1 MKRKSIISILS
12 ILFTTSIAAQ
22 ELVVFDSISLCSNCN
37 IKNYRNELD
46 TIDFETDLNGKKC
59 ALLLVHLDNLDVFNI
74 EGVYKEEYWDD
85 GLMLWMPDGSN
96 WITIRSDYFTPLRLE
111 FPPLVSGKIY
121 TMSVGIPEEKN
132 VLVLKEPLRSDLSII
147 DASRYSEK
155 DSHGRNCALLRIG
168 LVESNASFSSNNG
181 KVVKAEYR
189 GAEWWVWMEPGSTS
203 LTITCPFCKP
213 LYLGFEDSN
222 HRLHILQTSI
232 NIRFRK
238 NIGLLWDSSFFTP
251 LCLRK

>member
-1 MKRKSIISILS
+1 MTTSSTNGWDIESTNECSILIMKIIIALLS

-96 WITIRSDYFTPLRLE
+96 WITIKSDYFTPLRLE
-111 FPPLVSGKIY
+111 FPPLGFRLNLY
-121 TMSVGIPEEKN
+121 YEC
-132 VLVLKEPLRSDLSII
+132 
-147 DASRYSEK
+147 
-155 DSHGRNCALLRIG
+155 RN
-168 LVESNASFSSNNG
+168 S
-181 KVVKAEYR
+181 
-189 GAEWWVWMEPGSTS
+189 
-203 LTITCPFCKP
+203 
-213 LYLGFEDSN
+213 
-222 HRLHILQTSI
+222 
-232 NIRFRK
+232 
-238 NIGLLWDSSFFTP
+238 
-251 LCLRK
+251 